1 MFIWGLVMAKA
12 RAGFTAASSKDQ
24 GVVSSGFGK
33 MIGLMFL
40 IGVAGLA
47 KWNADSHFLD
57 NALQPAKDSM
67 SLMSVP
73 KSSVMSSNTDA
84 LDHFMKKITN

>member
-1 MFIWGLVMAKA
+1 MSNPFGDMAEDQFSKYVNADGNLNLSAVSSTLSMFIWGLVMAKA

-57 NALQPAKDSM
+57 NAL
-67 SLMSVP
+67 
-73 KSSVMSSNTDA
+73 
-84 LDHFMKKITN
+84 